1 MGTTGLSSRLDA
13 VFRTTLGL
21 LVIPT
26 AAIVLSI
33 CALVRVLRG
42 APRAKVD
49 NVYSA
54 FGRFALR
61 VGGTRLEVHGLDN
74 IRPGQGY
81 VLVPNHESNWDPP
94 ALLAALSGTPVRF
107 VVKKEISDIPIF
119 GWAIVQSGSVRVE
132 RTGSQGDVD
141 RIRERMGTRPTDVS
155 MLFYAEGSRSRDGAL
170 HPFKKGA
177 FVTAVAHRLP
187 ILPIGH
193 AGCHRIWP
201 PGRLGVRSGP
211 VVVEVGRP
219 IPVENLGYD
228 DRDQLRD
235 ETFEA
240 VKKLR
245 TRARTRLRELGVEP
259 GGID

>member
-1 MGTTGLSSRLDA
+1 MGTTGLSSRLDTI
-13 VFRTTLGL
+13 FRTTIGYLF
-21 LVIPT
+21 IP
-26 AAIVLSI
+26 AATVVLSL
-33 CALVRVLRG
+33 CALFRVVRG
-42 APRAKVD
+42 APRAEVD
-49 NVYSA
+49 SVYWT
-54 FGRFALR
+54 FGRLVLR
-61 VGGTRLEVHGLDN
+61 VGGTRLEVHGLEN
-74 IRPGQGY
+74 IEPGQGY

-94 ALLAALSGTPVRF
+94 ALLATLTGTPVRF

-132 RTGSQGDVD
+132 RTGDQSDVD
-141 RIRERMGTRPTDVS
+141 RIRERMGTRPMDIS

-177 FVTAVAHRLP
+177 FVTAIAHRLP

-193 AGCHRIWP
+193 AGSHRIWP
-201 PGRLGVRSGP
+201 PGRVGIRSGP

-219 IPVENLGYD
+219 IPVENLRYD

-235 ETFEA
+235 ETFDA
-240 VKKLR
+240 VKQLR
-245 TRARTRLRELGVEP
+245 TRARGRLRELGTEP